1 MVNLDDGL
9 VALTEILGMELPV
22 EPDMTYDELMIS
34 SLALVEW
41 IYALEIDS
49 DDLFY
54 RWDQMEPFDTMT
66 IVQVYDQLTGRR
78 VPPAPAPTS
87 APEVPS

>member
-1 MVNLDDGL
+1 MNLNDGL
-9 VALTEILGMELPV
+9 AALTEIIGMELPV

-34 SLALVEW
+34 SLALIEW

-66 IVQVYDQLTGRR
+66 IAQVYDQLTGEQTPTARA
-78 VPPAPAPTS
+78 PSPAD
-87 APEVPS
+87 EVPG